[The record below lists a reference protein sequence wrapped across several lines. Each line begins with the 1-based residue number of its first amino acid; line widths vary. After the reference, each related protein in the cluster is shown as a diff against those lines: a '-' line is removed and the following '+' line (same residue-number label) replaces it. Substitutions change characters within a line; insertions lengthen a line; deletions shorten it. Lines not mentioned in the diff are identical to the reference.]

1 MGKVSKTSLQ
11 DTITGRVF
19 YGRYVDDILC
29 LADGTTD
36 TEDLVQKFNSA
47 HPSIKFT
54 AEAEADNEIAFLDA
68 LLNRQEA
75 SSKMASELPAESESM
90 VSVEPNMSQFNESTT
105 VHANISQPDFNSDFG
120 YLYSDISY
128 FQVLPTTAE
137 SPSHLSLL
145 KEEETAGRVSMV
157 PVTKS
162 QDGDVEQQGLP
173 GLHLQLTSSIDS
185 LEEEGILGASDLGAP
200 SVVSSTTAIASA
212 GGLTTTTPS
221 QLSGFHLK
229 DARVP
234 TSSELPTTSSV
245 FDDALAAAMEALAQ
259 ASQVNNSFI
268 TEADRLLGG
277 SLEGNTQPE
286 ASVACPITTSSPTS
300 SPSHFLVLSDR
311 GRLQSVSTTVTTTAA
326 VAAAVPAT
334 VTLQVDERQKS
345 DHSADTANPVN
356 VPTSLRLR
364 DGANRRV
371 LMRPHFEKAVVDL
384 LWASGELGPGS
395 PQALL
400 LAMWFYVSRHLG
412 IGCRTDHARLLYG
425 NLSIGV
431 NPQTGSKHVQFVHT
445 ADLGDHIPKLTQ
457 PPSHDRILCA
467 LPGQPER
474 CPVSLF
480 EAFCAHRPVSA
491 KQPDSPFYLQP
502 DRNAHG
508 SIWYLRSA
516 LGKNKIGSMLN
527 AALQRVGLPI
537 PRHVGFSRFCDAL
550 ASVVLRNMRE
560 ATCRQLVDLVTATND
575 CATDGGGG
583 GSSRMEQIAHLAASL
598 TAAAVY
604 RGSRIGEHLKALWEN
619 KRPPSPPLEP
629 VAVLE
634 TSAAPSHTA
643 PTVFKSTQQLDT
655 SPQTRPV
662 CALMTVQ
669 SPFGQEVLVPVQ
681 VALSTRSPS
690 VVSLPTAPNSL
701 GQQRQRSTQLP
712 FADESIQMTFHG
724 INPLPSPKAQK
735 PEAAALRLGLV
746 GIEALVPPNHHG
758 SSSATVTEAEPGTG
772 CADPPFSSCDIQ
784 VECCRGAVGV
794 SRSAKLELRELL
806 ELVMSAAPDTD
817 STGGAFSST
826 ATPPRS
832 PSGLITQLLWRAR
845 ALDDR
850 GPWLLSFSM
859 WWMLQHYFGIG
870 SRVHHVRLKWHHLRL
885 VSNATDP
892 MTGAPCEALEYVGP
906 PEFST
911 VKSLALLESHQVG
924 GEVRQR
930 VYPSSGWAEPEISVA
945 AIIAGG
951 NLGAEVNARL
961 RPLER
966 TSDVPIVP
974 ARPGP
979 DFVALY
985 KAFMQHRPV
994 SSLVPDAPFYTQPL
1008 QSTRNQLM
1016 EGREVQREVWFSNA
1030 ALGKNRIGALMRNI
1044 VDKVVRPRLP
1054 QLALVVKPISVAA
1067 CRNAAL
1073 QAARQTVIHSPTDLD
1088 ATVLARRVSL
1098 VEKLCSGL
1106 GVSSTGLRSQLEQD
1120 DNAGAADGTIAVAI
1134 NPKPLPL
1141 PSASPTS
1148 DTAAQSIVTFLNVSC
1163 VEGGGDFTSSQPR
1176 TDSVLE
1182 GERAQPTPVPFGASG
1197 VILTQMDC
1205 GKGQLAGALKT
1216 ATLTTT
1222 GQGLV
1227 IQQPKLTLGEPQVH
1241 PPTPLYPAI
1250 SRTLASSAF
1259 TVGPTTTTTSL
1270 PINFVLLPIPSLE
1283 TSASGA
1289 SLLTFPLSAG
1299 PSQLLLSPAPLA
1311 LLPTCAGNDTLG
1323 PPVLALAAAGV
1334 PAGGLANS
1342 DTCGLQ
1348 FNKVEGGTVLFHTQN
1363 PLMPALKVSTPQTT
1377 SPALYTAATSATP
1390 TTLGQLQPQYVAE
1403 QNAAPNALGTASIE
1417 LTQVCQSQSH
1427 QPLGSAPTPVH
1438 LLSLADIPQTISETA
1453 SLQVFSQTMNPR
1465 EAGAKAPQFPLPV
1478 LATSVDHQTGVVMPA
1493 AATTNNDG
1501 VSGPPGNSKSGLN
1514 GVNGSNIQSR
1524 QNLTTTEDV
1533 GDRVTVS
1540 RLQQVK
1546 ADVLETTPYQ
1556 PPAEFRDPRPDELR
1570 TFQSVIQSTVAL
1582 QCSNFPD
1589 YVSHLHRHGV
1599 LSLHKPW
1606 SLNFTAWF
1614 INSLAFCVENRTEHL
1629 ALRWGDFRLGRCEQ
1643 TSTEYLSFYN
1653 RVSQRVFFLR
1663 ADPAPSDTD
1672 SALCPCPVQ
1681 VYKAL
1686 RERRPANCQD
1696 ALSKFYLQPKSFAFN
1711 KTDEREVFEGPGP
1724 WFTEHS
1730 WGKNKLGGLLAEAA
1744 KITGLPVIWLPKRRS
1759 CRKSPVNGAGQKRPA
1774 MPPPSR
1780 PKQART
1786 PGLLA
1791 PSSVQWTSLCTTAT
1805 LVSPSTLLPLDID
1818 GEGVE
1823 GGGQGMKD
1831 FPIEQDVPQKPIF
1844 YQIHTG
1850 Q

>member
-1 MGKVSKTSLQ
+1 M
-11 DTITGRVF
+11 
-19 YGRYVDDILC
+19 
-29 LADGTTD
+29 
-36 TEDLVQKFNSA
+36 
-47 HPSIKFT
+47 
-54 AEAEADNEIAFLDA
+54 A
-68 LLNRQEA
+68 L
-75 SSKMASELPAESESM
+75 ELPAESESV
-90 VSVEPNMSQFNESTT
+90 VSVEPNMPQFNESTT

-162 QDGDVEQQGLP
+162 QDGDVEQQGVSKV
-173 GLHLQLTSSIDS
+173 HLQLTSSIDS
-185 LEEEGILGASDLGAP
+185 LEEEGILGGGDLGAP
-200 SVVSSTTAIASA
+200 SGVSSTTAIAST

-221 QLSGFHLK
+221 LFSGFHLK
-229 DARVP
+229 DAGVP
-234 TSSELPTTSSV
+234 TSTELPTTSSV

-268 TEADRLLGG
+268 TESGRLMDG
-277 SLEGNTQPE
+277 SLEGNSQPE
-286 ASVACPITTSSPTS
+286 ASVACPITTSS
-300 SPSHFLVLSDR
+300 SPSHFLVLPDR
-311 GRLQSVSTTVTTTAA
+311 GRLQSVSTTAATTTNTPTAA
-326 VAAAVPAT
+326 VAVATPAT
-334 VTLQVDERQKS
+334 VTLQVDEHQKS
-345 DHSADTANPVN
+345 DHSTETANPVN
-356 VPTSLRLR
+356 IPTSLSLR

-445 ADLGDHIPKLTQ
+445 DDLGDHIPKLTQ

-508 SIWYLRSA
+508 NIWYLRNA

-560 ATCRQLVDLVTATND
+560 TTCRQLVDLVTATND
-575 CATDGGGG
+575 GAASGGGGG

-643 PTVFKSTQQLDT
+643 SAVFKSTQQLDT
-655 SPQTRPV
+655 STQTRPV

-690 VVSLPTAPNSL
+690 VVTPPTAPNSL
-701 GQQRQRSTQLP
+701 EPQGQRSTQLP
-712 FADESIQMTFHG
+712 PADESIQMAFHG
-724 INPLPSPKAQK
+724 INSLPSPKAQE
-735 PEAAALRLGLV
+735 PEAALRLGLV
-746 GIEALVPPNHHG
+746 GIEALVPPNHQG
-758 SSSATVTEAEPGTG
+758 SSSANVTGVEPGTD

-826 ATPPRS
+826 ATTPPRS

-870 SRVHHVRLKWHHLRL
+870 SRVHHVRLRWHHLRL

-911 VKSLALLESHQVG
+911 VKSLALLESHRGG

-994 SSLVPDAPFYTQPL
+994 SSLVPNAPFYTQPL
-1008 QSTRNQLM
+1008 QSTRNHLM

-1054 QLALVVKPISVAA
+1054 QLALIVKPLSVAA

-1120 DNAGAADGTIAVAI
+1120 DNAGAIAE
-1134 NPKPLPL
+1134 
-1141 PSASPTS
+1141 PSATPTQ
-1148 DTAAQSIVTFLNVSC
+1148 DPAAQSIVTFLNVSC
-1163 VEGGGDFTSSQPR
+1163 MEGGGDFTSSQPR

-1182 GERAQPTPVPFGASG
+1182 GERAHPSSVPFGASG
-1197 VILTQMDC
+1197 VILTDC
-1205 GKGQLAGALKT
+1205 GKGQLAGTLKT

-1222 GQGLV
+1222 GQGLI

-1241 PPTPLYPAI
+1241 LSNPLYPAI
-1250 SRTLASSAF
+1250 SRSPTSSAF
-1259 TVGPTTTTTSL
+1259 TVGPTASL

-1283 TSASGA
+1283 TSASAA

-1299 PSQLLLSPAPLA
+1299 CPTQLLLSPAPLT
-1311 LLPTCAGNDTLG
+1311 LLPTSVGNDTLG
-1323 PPVLALAAAGV
+1323 PPVLALAASGAPV
-1334 PAGGLANS
+1334 GGLANS
-1342 DTCGLQ
+1342 DTCSLQ
-1348 FNKVEGGTVLFHTQN
+1348 FNKVEGGTVLFHSQN

-1377 SPALYTAATSATP
+1377 SPALYTAATSTTP
-1390 TTLGQLQPQYVAE
+1390 TSLGQLKSQYVAE
-1403 QNAAPNALGTASIE
+1403 QNAAPNSLGTAGIE
-1417 LTQVCQSQSH
+1417 LAQVCQPQSH

-1453 SLQVFSQTMNPR
+1453 SLQVFSQTMSPP
-1465 EAGAKAPQFPLPV
+1465 EAGAKAPQFPLP
-1478 LATSVDHQTGVVMPA
+1478 LLTTSLDHQTGVVMPA
-1493 AATTNNDG
+1493 AAAAATSNNG
-1501 VSGPPGNSKSGLN
+1501 VSGSTGNSKSGLN
-1514 GVNGSNIQSR
+1514 GVNGSNIQSC
-1524 QNLTTTEDV
+1524 QTLTTTQDV
-1533 GDRVTVS
+1533 GDRVTAPC
-1540 RLQQVK
+1540 LQQVK

-1556 PPAEFRDPRPDELR
+1556 SPAEFRDPRPDELR

-1653 RVSQRVFFLR
+1653 RVSQRVYFLR
-1663 ADPAPSDTD
+1663 ADPAPSDAD

-1686 RERRPANCQD
+1686 RERRPANCRD

-1711 KTDEREVFEGPGP
+1711 KTDERAVFEGPGP

-1730 WGKNKLGGLLAEAA
+1730 WGKNKLGGLLSEAA

-1774 MPPPSR
+1774 PTPPSR

-1791 PSSVQWTSLCTTAT
+1791 PSSMQWTSLCSTAT

-1823 GGGQGMKD
+1823 GSGQEMKD
-1831 FPIEQDVPQKPIF
+1831 LPLEQDVPQASPVRCI
-1844 YQIHTG
+1844 
-1850 Q
+1850 